1 MIRLMPVPGGTMA
14 ELFHYGF
21 ELIGDDAGATHAGYE
36 TGWGITQLAE
46 LKRIVEAAA

>member
-1 MIRLMPVPGGTMA
+1 MV

-36 TGWGITQLAE
+36 AGWGMTQLAE
-46 LKRIVEAAA
+46 LKRIVEAGA